1 MSKRFGRNQKRRMR
15 SEIARLESEKAL
27 VKDRAD
33 ILEERNANLELAHLM
48 DSELLKSMNN
58 NLGEMRK
65 AMSTFESVVGPY
77 FIGLPPKVNRV
88 DKIHDVYRIPS
99 NTRVSTKLWDSR
111 DISELSVKV
120 HSLETTMLDAEYK
133 ELLGRM
139 HIRLNG
145 PAGEFAYTTTPEA
158 LMYLPKNEFI
168 ERLSCEFATTMAN
181 SEKFNKAFHSA
192 SRF

>member
-15 SEIARLESEKAL
+15 SEIARLEVEKL
-27 VKDRAD
+27 SIQDRSD
-33 ILEERNANLELAHLM
+33 ELEERNANLEIAHIM
-48 DSELLKSMNN
+48 DSELLKSMSH
-58 NLGEMRK
+58 NLSEMRK

-88 DKIHDVYRIPS
+88 DKIHDVYHIPS
-99 NTRVSTKLWDSR
+99 TTRFSTKVWDSR
-111 DISELSVKV
+111 DISELSFKV

-145 PAGEFAYTTTPEA
+145 PAGDYAYATTTEA
-158 LMYLPKNEFI
+158 LMMIPKSDLI
-168 ERLSCEFATTMAN
+168 ERLSKEFATAMAN
-181 SEKFNKAFHSA
+181 SDRFNKAYRSA